1 MDNTEIQQS
10 VGYSYPQLKPTEI
23 VQCMEELGIS
33 LTKDELLEPQ
43 KHKDK
48 IRNIFVQ
55 LVGSPSFFV
64 RGEILV
70 PFDVTT
76 CPFHDAAFISE
87 ILFLGLDDD
96 LYGEIGRGLSGN
108 RGDEG
113 QSEHDGVWRSVA
125 R

>member
-55 LVGSPSFFV
+55 LVGSPSFLFV
-64 RGEILV
+64 ERYLFRLMSPRV
-70 PFDVTT
+70 PFMMR
-76 CPFHDAAFISE
+76 PSSQKFS
-87 ILFLGLDDD
+87 FL
-96 LYGEIGRGLSGN
+96 
-108 RGDEG
+108 
-113 QSEHDGVWRSVA
+113 V
-125 R
+125 